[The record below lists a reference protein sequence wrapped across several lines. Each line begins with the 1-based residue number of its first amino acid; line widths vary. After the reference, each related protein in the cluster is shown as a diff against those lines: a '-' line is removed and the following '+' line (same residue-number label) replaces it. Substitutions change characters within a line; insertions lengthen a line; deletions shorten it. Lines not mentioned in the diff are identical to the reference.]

1 METNFTQVK
10 ITSQPD
16 STSIRIPIICTQNPN
31 TKLYKTNHTKNFYPT
46 SATFVDL
53 KTPTH
58 TFSREAETGAPKLI
72 SFGINKVKRSLLQFA
87 MILAMLFGVSN
98 TFGQAVSIWTNPI
111 TVTNPGQ
118 SNPWTTGDVKNTNIA
133 VSGIGRGAGLG
144 GRNNNDLYNTRDFA
158 TTTLN
163 LSNNDYFTWTLTPAA
178 GYHINFSSFVYTG
191 TIEGGSA
198 SWSFRSNAAS
208 DAFATNIPTAATAGA
223 TISLTGSNY
232 QNITAATEFRLY
244 GYSFS
249 TGNNDYG
256 VSQFTYNGAVL
267 GTSVTAITGF
277 TACVNNAGTA
287 QSFIINGEGL
297 SSATA
302 TITVAGST
310 NYEVSVTSATTVFNP
325 SVTFNASGGAVAAQ
339 TVWVRL
345 KSNATA
351 GNYNGENINIS
362 GGGFTVG
369 NAINVACSGTVS
381 APPAAPTAA
390 SATPTTICTGSTTN
404 LTATSAGN
412 TINWYIV
419 SSGGTSIGSSASG
432 ANFSVAP
439 TTTTT
444 YYAEALS
451 PGGCVSASR
460 TSVTVTVTTTAPTIT
475 CPGNQNVNATSGTCG
490 AAVTYT
496 LPTLS
501 STCATYPPA
510 GFGTPVLNTANGRY
524 YALSS
529 AAATWANADAACRTT
544 GGHLATVSNAAEN
557 TFLTNLAGVNTVWIG
572 FTDQATEGTFRW
584 VTGETVSYTN
594 WNAGE
599 PNNSSNE
606 DYTELN
612 TSGGWN
618 DNSSTLTNRYI
629 IEFEVTL
636 TQTAGL
642 ASGANF
648 PVGVTTNTYTATN
661 ASGVAATCSFT
672 VTVNN
677 SLPAPTSVTANPS
690 TICAGSS
697 SNLNATTSAGN
708 TIRWWDALTGG
719 TNIGN
724 TASGVIFPVTPA
736 ATATYYAEAI
746 NTSGG
751 CVSTSR
757 TPVTVTVTASVTPS
771 VSIAANPG
779 NTICA
784 GTSVTFTAT
793 PTNGGTPSYQWKL
806 NGGNVGTNSATYT
819 NTSLAN
825 GNQVSC
831 VMTSTATCASPATA
845 TSGTITMVVT
855 TPLIPSV
862 SIAAVPSGAICA
874 GTNVTFTAT
883 AGNTGGG
890 TVNYNFKIGVNSVQ
904 SGASNTYSSSALAN
918 GNAVTCDISI
928 TGGTCIS
935 PNTAS
940 SNTINMTVN
949 PVVTPSVVI
958 AANPGNNICAGTSV
972 TFTATPTNGGTPSYQ
987 WKLNGGNVG
996 TNSATYTTTTLANS
1010 NQVSCVMTSNAT
1022 CASPATATSNTITMS
1037 VTPTVNP
1044 ACSIAVSPTGTIC
1057 AGTSVTFTAT
1067 PTNGG
1072 TPSYQWKLNG
1082 GNVGTNSATYTN
1094 TSLANGN
1101 QVSCVLTSTATC
1113 PSPPTATSNPI
1124 NIVVTTPLT
1133 PAVSIGASPSG
1144 AICLGTNVTFTAT
1157 ATNFDGGTVTYN
1169 FKVAGTSVQNTT
1181 ANTWSSSALA
1191 NGNIVTCDISV
1202 SGGSCLTANTASATP
1217 ITMTV
1222 NPLSMAGTASAI
1234 DSEVCSGGTAILSL
1248 AGSLGSIQWQQSPN
1262 GTDNW
1267 VSVSGGTGGNS
1278 SPYNTPAL
1286 TAPTWY
1292 RAAVNGLCPAVF
1304 SNAVQVKVNPR
1315 PTSLISGTTTTC
1327 TGQSA
1332 TLSIA
1337 LTGTAPWSLTYTD
1350 GTTSTPVT
1358 GITTSPYTFSVP
1370 ASTKTYTVTALTD
1383 ANCTAQAGDLTGS
1396 AVLTVN
1402 PGCVMLTTLNPI
1414 PTATAPSNQTYYS
1427 GVLTAA
1433 IPLSGTP
1440 EGVVFDITGGAA
1452 VGLENQT
1459 GVTSVPSF
1467 TPSSGS
1473 ATITVTPISAA
1484 GCTGA
1489 GKTYTIT
1496 INSTPTVTAPANQSY
1511 CVGVATTA
1519 LTLTGT
1525 PTGFVFDIT
1534 GGSSV
1539 GLTDQ
1544 TGLTAIPSFTPVAG
1558 TTTVTITPK
1567 ANGFTGT
1574 PVSYGITVNS
1584 LPTVSAGSP
1593 FTKTCTLNA
1602 TGAAIG
1608 ETNASGYTYS
1618 WSPAAGLSS
1627 ATASNPSANPSTTTT
1642 YTVTK
1647 TNTATG
1653 CSTQATVDVTV
1664 DNTSPTVAPITG
1676 TTSVCAG
1683 STTILSS
1690 TTVGGVW
1697 STANNAI
1704 ATVSNGVVTGV
1715 SGGTTNISYTVTG
1728 SNGCATVVSSSV
1740 TVKAL
1745 PSVNAITSQVVCS
1758 GSSTTAVTLA
1768 SSPAGSTFA
1777 WTTSATTGIT
1787 GQTAGGTGN
1796 IPVQIL
1802 STSAASAGTV
1812 TYTIT
1817 PTLNGCQ
1824 GPAGTFS
1831 VTVNPLPTL
1840 TINTNLY
1847 GCETAD
1853 LANAITSFTGTITYP
1868 SGQNVTSNGG
1878 YTIRATM
1885 GTCWIE
1891 RTVIVQINPLPTVT
1905 IGTINNICEGSTAF
1919 AIPFT
1924 VTGGA
1929 NQYTLTGTGIDAK
1942 TLQALGDSPIA
1953 ANLTSS
1959 GFGTRNFALTVR
1971 NSTTGCVSTEVMGSV
1986 TAIPAP
1992 DLSDPCFYSCSGI
2005 ATGIMLPAK
2014 DDYDLPLTTYIIY
2027 DAGNSDEQNQP
2038 YKTISGTFTGE
2049 DAINAIKN
2057 DILINESTDQITVSY
2072 GVIPYAGDCAGVPFY
2087 IDVLVNPLPSAP
2099 TGAATQSFCSGN
2111 SPTVAN
2117 LAATGSAIGNAI
2129 QWYAVSSGGTALV
2142 TSTPLVNGTHYY
2154 ASQSTTC
2161 ESTARLDV
2169 TAIINATPV
2178 LTGLTTSASSVC
2190 AGDPSVVTIGATSLP
2205 NGSYTV
2211 NYTLTGA
2218 NAHAATDVTM
2228 TVTSVNSGTFNI
2240 SSLSVPG
2247 TTTLTINSIM
2257 LNGCTTNATTGNSTT
2272 ITVTATGTWL
2282 GTSST
2287 SWNNASNWCGGVPI
2301 SSTNVIIPS
2310 GTTYQPMADVTSAVC
2325 NNLTINTSAILTI
2338 GAGQALTVSGT
2349 LTKSAGTAGLILQSD
2364 ATGTASLINGS
2375 TGVQATV
2382 NRYIT
2387 GHDSAW
2393 HFLSTPVSA
2402 QAINGTWLPTGTLPV
2417 AYGNGTKYD
2426 LYVWNEPTSCWIYK
2440 LNTTAVV
2447 NWTTVHPG
2455 ANFVVGRGYLYSV
2468 LETNPTKTFAGTL
2481 NTGDLNFAITSTTA
2495 TPENSFKGFNLVGNP
2510 YPSSVDWKGA
2520 GWSRSSCLLNPGSGY
2535 DMWIYNPIVGNYG
2548 VYNSSDGTGIGT
2560 NSVTQYI
2567 APMQG
2572 FFVRASSSGNLGF
2585 SNALRVHNGAS
2596 DWKSA
2601 TIDPNQFSV
2610 VVKSAADHMSD
2621 EARLL
2626 FGYHENQPG
2635 AAKLFSPVATAPSL
2649 YLPAGGLNYTVR
2661 YLTDTI
2667 DNPVVPVMFKPGVN
2681 GTYTLQC
2688 NFEPTKF
2695 ETVLLEDLKTQNIQD
2710 LKISPAYQFSA
2721 TVSDVANRFALHF
2734 APITTTSLKE
2744 LPGKITTD
2752 GLHIFIDLTFVS
2764 GPTEVMVYDV
2774 LGRKLYEQQVPG
2786 ETITTLNF
2794 NAGRQ
2799 LLLVKLQNP
2808 QGSLCRKIIG
2818 SNK

>member
-1 METNFTQVK
+1 MGTNSIDSKSNRMETNFTQVK

-111 TVTNPGQ
+111 TGTNPGQ

-144 GRNNNDLYNTRDFA
+144 GRNNNTLYNTRDFA

-163 LSNNDYFTWTLTPAA
+163 LSNNDYFKWTLTPAA

-223 TISLTGSNY
+223 IISLTGSNY

-1037 VTPTVNP
+1037 VTPTVTP
-1044 ACSIAVSPTGTIC
+1044 AVSIAVSPTGTIC

-1113 PSPPTATSNPI
+1113 PSPTTATSNTI

-1181 ANTWSSSALA
+1181 TNTWSSSTLA
-1191 NGNIVTCDISV
+1191 NGNAVTCDISIA
-1202 SGGSCLTANTASATP
+1202 GGTCLNGYTATSNT

-1222 NPLSMAGTASAI
+1222 NPLSVAGTASAI

-1248 AGSLGSIQWQQSPN
+1248 AGSLGSIQWQQSADGVN
-1262 GTDNW
+1262 NW
-1267 VSVSGGTGGNS
+1267 ASVSGGTGGNS
-1278 SPYNTPAL
+1278 IQYNTPAL

-1304 SNAVQVKVNPR
+1304 SNAVAVAVNPR
-1315 PTSLISGTTTTC
+1315 PTSTISGTTTTC

-1332 TLSIA
+1332 TLTIA

-1370 ASTKTYTVTALTD
+1370 ASNKSYTVTALTD

-1396 AVLTVN
+1396 ATVTVN
-1402 PGCVMLTTLNPI
+1402 PGCVMLTTLNPT
-1414 PTATAPSNQTYYS
+1414 PTATAPDNQTYTS
-1427 GVLTAA
+1427 GEATSP
-1433 IPLSGTP
+1433 IQLSGTP
-1440 EGVVFDITGGAA
+1440 SGVVFDISGGAS
-1452 VGLENQT
+1452 VGLANQT

-1467 TPSSGS
+1467 TPTSGT
-1473 ATITVTPISAA
+1473 ATITVTPRAN

-1489 GKTYTIT
+1489 GVTYTIT
-1496 INSTPTVTAPANQSY
+1496 IISTPTVTAPANQSY

-1544 TGLTAIPSFTPVAG
+1544 TGLTAIPSFTPIEG
-1558 TTTVTITPK
+1558 TATIIITPR

-1574 PVSYGITVNS
+1574 AVSYVITVNP
-1584 LPTVSAGSP
+1584 LPTVSAGTP
-1593 FTKTCTLNA
+1593 FTKTCTSND

-1608 ETNASGYTYS
+1608 ETTESGYTYS
-1618 WSPAAGLSS
+1618 WSPADGLSS
-1627 ATASNPSANPSTTTT
+1627 ETASNPTANPLTTTT

-1647 TNTATG
+1647 TNSATG
-1653 CSTQATVDVTV
+1653 CSAQATVVVTV
-1664 DNTSPTVAPITG
+1664 DNTPPTVAPITG

-1690 TTVGGVW
+1690 TTAGGVW
-1697 STANNAI
+1697 STGNDAI
-1704 ATVSNGVVTGV
+1704 ATVSSGVVTGV

-1728 SNGCATVVSSSV
+1728 SNGCTTVVSSSV
-1740 TVKAL
+1740 TVKEL

-1768 SSPAGSTFA
+1768 STPTGSTFA
-1777 WTTSATTGIT
+1777 WTSSATAGIT
-1787 GQTAGGTGN
+1787 GQTAVGTGN
-1796 IPVQIL
+1796 IPIETL
-1802 STSAASAGTV
+1802 STSAAAAGTV

-1824 GPAGTFS
+1824 GPAGTFA

-1847 GCETAD
+1847 GCVTAD

-1868 SGQNVTSNGG
+1868 SGQIINSNGG
-1878 YTIRATM
+1878 YTIRATI
-1885 GTCWIE
+1885 GSCWIE
-1891 RTVIVQINPLPTVT
+1891 KTVVVTINPLPTVT
-1905 IGTINNICEGSTAF
+1905 IGTISPICEGSTAF

-1929 NQYTLTGTGIDAK
+1929 NQYTLTGTGIVPM

-1953 ANLTSS
+1953 ANLTSTIS
-1959 GFGTRNFALTVR
+1959 GTRTFALTVR

-1986 TAIPAP
+1986 TVNAKPVVNQITEYASSGVATNIVLP
-1992 DLSDPCFYSCSGI
+1992 DKDSNNLTLTQYDISGS
-2005 ATGIMLPAK
+2005 TSGQ
-2014 DDYDLPLTTYIIY
+2014 TT
-2027 DAGNSDEQNQP
+2027 
-2038 YKTISGTFTGE
+2038 GTFTTV
-2049 DAINAIKN
+2049 DAIKN
-2057 DILINESTDQITVSY
+2057 DVLTNLTTGNITVSY
-2072 GVIPYAGDCAGVPFY
+2072 HIIPYAGNCAG
-2087 IDVLVNPLPSAP
+2087 N
-2099 TGAATQSFCSGN
+2099 SF
-2111 SPTVAN
+2111 N
-2117 LAATGSAIGNAI
+2117 LNVI
-2129 QWYAVSSGGTALV
+2129 VS
-2142 TSTPLVNGTHYY
+2142 
-2154 ASQSTTC
+2154 
-2161 ESTARLDV
+2161 
-2169 TAIINATPV
+2169 PV
-2178 LTGLTTSASSVC
+2178 LTGLTISATKVC
-2190 AGDPSVVTIGATSLP
+2190 AGDPSVVSINASTLVDG
-2205 NGSYTV
+2205 NYTV
-2211 NYTLTGA
+2211 NYTLTGV
-2218 NAHAATDVTM
+2218 NSQSATDVSM
-2228 TVTSVNSGTFNI
+2228 TVSGNTGTFLTNALTNSGTAI
-2240 SSLSVPG
+2240 
-2247 TTTLTINSIM
+2247 LTINSLTVNEI
-2257 LNGCTTNATTGNSTT
+2257 TTVFTSGNTCDIIVNT
-2272 ITVTATGTWL
+2272 TGTWL
-2282 GTSST
+2282 GTSSD
-2287 SWNNASNWCGGVPI
+2287 SWIESSNWCGGIPDNTIDV
-2301 SSTNVIIPS
+2301 VIPS
-2310 GTTYQPMADVTSAVC
+2310 GTTYSPVVDWNFVEC

-2338 GAGQALTVSGT
+2338 GAGQALSVLGT
-2349 LTKSAGTAGLILQSD
+2349 LTNNGGTAGLVLQSND
-2364 ATGTASLINGS
+2364 SGTASLIHS
-2375 TGVQATV
+2375 TPEVPATV
-2382 NRYIT
+2382 SRYMS
-2387 GHDSAW
+2387 GAAESW
-2393 HFLSTPVSA
+2393 HFLSSSVAEQS
-2402 QAINGTWLPTGTLPV
+2402 ISGDWLPTGT
-2417 AYGNGTKYD
+2417 YGNGTGYD
-2426 LYVWNEPTSCWIYK
+2426 MYVWNEPTNCWIYK
-2440 LNTTAVV
+2440 LNSTAIV
-2447 NWTTVHPG
+2447 NWNTVHSDN
-2455 ANFVVGRGYLYSV
+2455 NFMVGRGYLYSV
-2468 LETNPTKTFAGTL
+2468 QATTPTKVFTGNLNNGTVNYPLTNLGNSVSIPSL
-2481 NTGDLNFAITSTTA
+2481 N
-2495 TPENSFKGFNLVGNP
+2495 GFNLVGNP
-2510 YPSSVDWKGA
+2510 YPSSIDWASTNWGD
-2520 GWSRSSCLLNPGSGY
+2520 RSLLFGSDDDGY
-2535 DMWIYNPIVGNYG
+2535 DMWIWSPANNNYG
-2548 VYNSSDGTGIGT
+2548 ICNSYLGSGTLD
-2560 NSVTQYI
+2560 VTQYI

-2572 FFVRASSSGNLGF
+2572 FFVRAESAGNLVM
-2585 SNALRVHNGAS
+2585 NNTIREHWGANE
-2596 DWKSA
+2596 WKSA

-2610 VVKSAADHMSD
+2610 VVKSAADHTGD

-2688 NFEPTKF
+2688 NFEPTQF

-2721 TVSDVANRFALHF
+2721 TVSDVVNRFALHF

-2752 GLHIFIDLTFVS
+2752 GLHITIDLTFVS

-2774 LGRKLYEQQVPG
+2774 LGRKLYEQKVPG